1 MEQTKTSPIIS
12 AKRKAVEATAVVEVV
27 LKVFLILK
35 ALEAI
40 IMVHQ
45 EVIDHLKSL
54 LEDLTL
60 T

>member
-1 MEQTKTSPIIS
+1 VERTSPIIS
-12 AKRKAVEATAVVEVV
+12 AKRKAAEATVVVEVV

-40 IMVHQ
+40 ITAHQ
-45 EVIDHLKSL
+45 EEIDHLKSL

>member
-1 MEQTKTSPIIS
+1 MEQTNPIIS

-40 IMVHQ
+40 IMAHL
-45 EVIDHLKSL
+45 EEIDHLKSL

>member
-1 MEQTKTSPIIS
+1 MEQTSPIIS

-40 IMVHQ
+40 IMAHQ
-45 EVIDHLKSL
+45 EEIDHLKSL